1 MEVGRGAAFRALVT
15 RGVKAVATCATVTI
29 TPNRG
34 GDGSSAGDGTGKG
47 SGGSSSSGGGGA
59 ELRIPTSLKGIGAES
74 LLDYPTPEIRRTATA
89 RLEENPKDVR
99 WFQGVEVASAPKQRV
114 ANRLWRSAKGR
125 WADSLG
131 GMHSQ
136 SEEEG
141 SGQEEEAPTAA
152 AAASA
157 AAAAASNRK
166 RSARKQPPAPEQSPA
181 PAASDPALAAAAQ
194 QMAQLQAQ
202 LQAAQAQVQ
211 QQLAQAQV
219 QQQAA
224 QAQATVSAAAS
235 ASTHT
240 HAAAPMPAPRQP
252 PDFSSPPGDVRA
264 IQKRLAG
271 LQRAQLVNCTDAREE
286 QIGEL
291 EFELD
296 ERKRKF
302 RKYGHWGQLG

>member
-224 QAQATVSAAAS
+224 QATVSAAAS
-235 ASTHT
+235 ASTHA
-240 HAAAPMPAPRQP
+240 HAAAPMLAPIQP
-252 PDFSSPPGDVRA
+252 PEISSPPGDVRA

>member
-224 QAQATVSAAAS
+224 QATVSAAAS
-235 ASTHT
+235 ASTHA
-240 HAAAPMPAPRQP
+240 HAAAPMLAPRQP
-252 PDFSSPPGDVRA
+252 PEISSPPGDVRA